1 MSRFISFQNVSPRV
15 FQDLAPY
22 VQHIVCV
29 YGTAHLTMCGYMGET
44 YREFL
49 PVEQDFDAL
58 AGAGNVV
65 SPLGEQSHDVLVQL
79 LHLELGQVRL
89 EGHAREVVPVKELDL
104 GVARLPHVVLPGL
117 RRERERGG
125 EKKRGKERERR
136 GQRWS

>member
-1 MSRFISFQNVSPRV
+1 MYSMYSV
-15 FQDLAPY
+15 
-22 VQHIVCV
+22 
-29 YGTAHLTMCGYMGET
+29 YMGQPILLCVVKWGGA

-49 PVEQDFDAL
+49 PVEHDFDAL
-58 AGAGNVV
+58 AGPSNVIG
-65 SPLGEQSHDVLVQL
+65 PLGEQSHDVLVQL